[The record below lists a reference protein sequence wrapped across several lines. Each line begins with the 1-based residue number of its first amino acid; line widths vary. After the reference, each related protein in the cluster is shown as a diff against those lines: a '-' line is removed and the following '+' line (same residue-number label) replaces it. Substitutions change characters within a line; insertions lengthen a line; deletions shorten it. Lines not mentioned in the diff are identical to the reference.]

1 MMGVL
6 GGSAEVDLF
15 CRVLVGAIF
24 FTAGTAKIFRP
35 RSEQRALIRGYRL
48 VPSRLVPYLASSL
61 PWAEMAVAAALVGN
75 FMRPVPAIAA
85 AVMLLGFSAAVAVNL
100 ARGRRHIPC
109 GCFGSLKPDV
119 GLSWSTVFRNLL
131 LAGLAMRVATTSP
144 ARALALSEAVPALL
158 LVLAVVLVALL
169 VQAVTGMLGPPAGL
183 VRTRAADPP
192 AMPAQTEPG
201 RAGDAAHANEQYP
214 SGLLAIDMGGESA
227 R

>member
-1 MMGVL
+1 MGVL
-6 GGSAEVDLF
+6 AGSAEVDLF

-24 FTAGTAKIFRP
+24 FTAGTAKMFRP
-35 RSEQRALIRGYRL
+35 RSELRALIRGYRL
-48 VPSRLVPYLASSL
+48 VPSRLVPCLASSL
-61 PWAEMAVAAALVGN
+61 PWAEVAVAAALVAN
-75 FMRPVPAIAA
+75 FMRPVPAIVA

-109 GCFGSLKPDV
+109 GCFGSLRPDV

-144 ARALALSEAVPALL
+144 TRALTLSEAVPALL
-158 LVLAVVLVALL
+158 LVVAVVLVALL
-169 VQAVTGMLGPPAGL
+169 AQAVTRMLRPRTGL
-183 VRTRAADPP
+183 ARTRGAAAP
-192 AMPAQTEPG
+192 ATSPRTEPG